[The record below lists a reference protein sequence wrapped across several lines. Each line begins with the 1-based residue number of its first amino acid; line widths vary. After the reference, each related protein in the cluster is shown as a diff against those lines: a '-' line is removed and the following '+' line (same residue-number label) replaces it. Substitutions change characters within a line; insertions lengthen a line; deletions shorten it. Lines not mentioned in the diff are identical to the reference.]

1 MARVFARI
9 TASTIILF
17 LVQRHYGHP
26 NQLRSSRSAASPHV
40 GARGVDAPLQGEE
53 INLETIDGVE
63 QVTKL
68 VLLKTDS
75 LPDDSD
81 GAIDGR
87 YLNNLMETL
96 YTGLRKPFKSVSADI
111 LGIFPSLEEIQ
122 VRCKRSSSSVV
133 KVNEQ
138 RNKRR
143 RSRQQ
148 IHRRSSPIGNM
159 TGEAPNDS
167 EFSDLNSISSHKSSV
182 QVCHAVTGDCLS
194 MNELVQ
200 ILPPS
205 VTTFKQALVGLCP
218 VVLFRIINQLCHK
231 SGHTLGEE
239 PEVVIATQMAG
250 IGQEGT
256 ETFGKEAEKD
266 ARSLNN
272 LLRETKML
280 KNLQSSDDLG
290 SKKPQKLHKKLKTQT
305 TSNNNPRLSSGPLRQ
320 QHGVDEQLLKIR
332 LKLTEPSIE
341 KVWIFSLLFVVLS
354 IVVSMGGLIVLP
366 FVKKTTRRRILTLFE
381 GLAVGGLAGSATL
394 HMFPQAFGLVDEHY
408 HKYFWRIFVV
418 FLGIYLCYL
427 CERIMKIVKVVRA
440 KMRRSCASLAEMD
453 MACYRI
459 SSTTNRH
466 SYCGPRSSLGVN
478 YDSRYHTVSS
488 VDTEMR
494 WGRHKKRDKQKF
506 DSDCEECMS
515 SKLSKKQRRQLLRNN
530 SNSSSKFSRQDSGN
544 YMIETVE
551 FDSNACPECAA
562 FEQQPND
569 VARKRL
575 VRCLRSVQEQ
585 FSPVYAVQS
594 IENVAPTPIDKKK
607 IKQRESNESKKDEV
621 AILIKQDA
629 RSRRNRLNE
638 FSLSSGQDNR
648 LDKASAK
655 RRLKQKE
662 VETRLYHKNRMQQNR
677 HGSGELDR
685 EYLQR
690 RLVNVKDVAGER
702 HDQDNTAR
710 ISVDT
715 VAWMIVFGD
724 AVLNVIDGLSIGAAF
739 ERNILAGI
747 SISVAVMLEEV
758 MHRLGTFAVLI
769 RAGMSMQQSLLCI
782 FLSACALFPGLI
794 VGILLSDA
802 TEDATPY
809 IFCAAGGIFLYMVS
823 RVLIRN
829 AQVELE
835 RSPLT

>member
-1 MARVFARI
+1 MKRKLSKHIAIV
-9 TASTIILF
+9 
-17 LVQRHYGHP
+17 LVLVLLIGRNDSHP
-26 NQLRSSRSAASPHV
+26 SKSRSGRSTSLHT
-40 GARGVDAPLQGEE
+40 GARGVDAPLQGGE

-75 LPDDSD
+75 LPDNSD

-122 VRCKRSSSSVV
+122 VRCKQSSLSDDRSSVRDLSQRSY
-133 KVNEQ
+133 KRSTTNLNYSNEMS
-138 RNKRR
+138 N
-143 RSRQQ
+143 
-148 IHRRSSPIGNM
+148 
-159 TGEAPNDS
+159 E
-167 EFSDLNSISSHKSSV
+167 SDLNDIGLASRKSAV
-182 QVCHAVTGDCLS
+182 QVCQAVTGDCLS
-194 MNELVQ
+194 MDELVQ
-200 ILPPS
+200 ILPAS
-205 VTTFKQALVGLCP
+205 VTTFEQALVGLCP

-231 SGHTLGEE
+231 SDNTLGERSE
-239 PEVVIATQMAG
+239 MMTATQVTGTTPEG
-250 IGQEGT
+250 IETGRGT
-256 ETFGKEAEKD
+256 Q
-266 ARSLNN
+266 SLNN

-280 KNLQSSDDLG
+280 KNLQSSDNLG

-305 TSNNNPRLSSGPLRQ
+305 TSNNNPLLSTGPLRQ

-366 FVKKTTRRRILTLFE
+366 FVRKTTRRRILTLFE

-418 FLGIYLCYL
+418 FLGIYVCYL

-459 SSTTNRH
+459 SSANR
-466 SYCGPRSSLGVN
+466 SISGPRSNLGLS
-478 YDSRYHTVSS
+478 YDSRHHPTSS
-488 VDTEMR
+488 ADTETR
-494 WGRHKKRDKQKF
+494 WGRNRKRDKQKF
-506 DSDCEECMS
+506 DSDCEECIS
-515 SKLSKKQRRQLLRNN
+515 LKKTKKRQKNLPQNGSERNRGYV
-530 SNSSSKFSRQDSGN
+530 SREFGSKFSRQRSSDHVVA
-544 YMIETVE
+544 IEDGECE
-551 FDSNACPECAA
+551 FCPECIA
-562 FEQQPND
+562 FDQQPND
-569 VARKRL
+569 VTRQRL

-585 FSPVYAVQS
+585 FSPVYAVQN
-594 IENVAPTPIDKKK
+594 IENVAPTGKKK
-607 IKQRESNESKKDEV
+607 RLKQRADENV
-621 AILIKQDA
+621 SRAQANFKTQEV
-629 RSRRNRLNE
+629 RTRRNRLNE
-638 FSLSSGQDNR
+638 FNMLSNHIQSMDN
-648 LDKASAK
+648 KPSAK
-655 RRLKQKE
+655 RRMKQRE
-662 VETRLYHKNRMQQNR
+662 VETMLYHQNQTQQSYVT
-677 HGSGELDR
+677 SGELGR

-690 RLVNVKDVAGER
+690 RLINVKDVAGER
-702 HDQDNTAR
+702 HDQDNAAR
-710 ISVDT
+710 MSVDT

-823 RVLIRN
+823 SLRN
-829 AQVELE
+829 PPYL
-835 RSPLT
+835 RGPR